1 MHFMARNGLHKNK
14 RQAVVII
21 HGMGEQRPMD
31 TLRSFVKGIKF
42 WIQGGKYDKDG
53 QPLTW
58 SRPDGISEMYETRR
72 ITMQYHGGNTKTDFY
87 EFYWAHHMRDT
98 SWDHMIPWLKK
109 LLTAPSDEVPPRLK
123 RLRLRVRILLVVIPI
138 LVLAFFIFVK
148 PWGQNYFQNI
158 FTNAVL
164 LAAIAL
170 IGKFILWVIRFP
182 FSQLLLNTAGDAA
195 RYFNPMPSNIE
206 ERSTIRREGIAFLKK
221 LHENP
226 DVQYDRI
233 MVVGP
238 SLGSVVAYDMIR
250 LLWHEMFSE
259 FSNPVNPDHDVFK
272 EMDAMA
278 AKVANDEMTTDE
290 MMAYQDLQHKCWEQY
305 RLNGNRWLITDF
317 ITIAGAIAHTDFYL
331 LGKEHFSDLVR
342 QKEFPVCPPI
352 LEGKDVSVLFGDVEI
367 PANPPIQPTKI
378 SVKPLHHAAP
388 FAITRWTNIFFSS
401 DYVGGP
407 ARRVFRCG
415 VKDIEIKKYGNGW
428 TPGGHTNYWDAEGKN
443 EALLHIAKAMGFKQ
457 LNN

>member
-1 MHFMARNGLHKNK
+1 MSRNGLYKNK

-42 WIQGGKYDKDG
+42 WIQGGRYDKDA

-58 SRPDGISEMYETRR
+58 NRPDGISEMYETRR

-109 LLTAPSDEVPPRLK
+109 LLTAPGKEVPPRLK
-123 RLRLRVRILLVVIPI
+123 QLRNRIWTLLIIIPIVVI
-138 LVLAFFIFVK
+138 VFFVFVK
-148 PWGQNYFQNI
+148 PWGENNFKNLV
-158 FTNAVL
+158 TNVAL
-164 LAAIAL
+164 LTML
-170 IGKFILWVIRFP
+170 EFIGKFIFWAVRFP

-221 LHENP
+221 LHDNP
-226 DVQYDRI
+226 DVKYDRI
-233 MVVGP
+233 VVVGH

-250 LLWHEMFSE
+250 LLWHEMFNE
-259 FSNPVNPDHDVFK
+259 FSDPVKPDHDVFEK
-272 EMDAMA
+272 INTMA
-278 AKVANDEMTTDE
+278 AKVANDEMTPDE
-290 MMAYQDLQHKCWEQY
+290 MQAYQNLQNECWEQY
-305 RLNGNRWLITDF
+305 RLNGNKWLITDF

-331 LGKEHFSDLVR
+331 LGKEPFSDLVK

-352 LEGKDVSVLFGDVEI
+352 LEGKDTSVLFGEMQI
-367 PANPPIQPTKI
+367 PANPPTLNHPVTVQ
-378 SVKPLHHAAP
+378 PLHHAAP
-388 FAITRWTNIFFSS
+388 FAITRWTNIFFTS

-415 VKDIEIKKYGNGW
+415 VRDIETKKEGNGW
-428 TPGGHTNYWDAEGKN
+428 TPGGHTNYWDAEDGNK
-443 EALLHIAKAMGFKQ
+443 ALPYIAKAMGFRQ
-457 LNN
+457 LQDA